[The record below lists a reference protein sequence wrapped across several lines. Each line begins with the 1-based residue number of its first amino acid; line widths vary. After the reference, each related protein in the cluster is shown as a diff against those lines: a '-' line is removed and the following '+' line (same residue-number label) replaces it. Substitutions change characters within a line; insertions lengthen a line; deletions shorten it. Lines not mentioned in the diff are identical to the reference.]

1 MRRFILLE
9 RTLSIL
15 KPDVVK
21 RNITGQVNCYIEN
34 SGLKIVIQKMCL
46 LTRNQAE
53 EFYVVHKSQVFFVPL
68 IDFMVSGPVIV
79 QVLQGENAISLY
91 RKVMGATDPKNA
103 DPGTI
108 RADFA
113 ESIDANCVHGSDSLD
128 NAIREIRFFFSEYEL
143 LSLDRC

>member
-1 MRRFILLE
+1 MLE

-21 RNITGQVNCYIEN
+21 RNITGQVNSYIEK

-46 LTRNQAE
+46 LTRYQAE
-53 EFYVVHKSQVFFVPL
+53 EFYSIHRSQHFFLPL
-68 IDFMVSGPVIV
+68 IDFMVSGPIVV
-79 QVLQGENAISLY
+79 QVLEGENAINLY
-91 RKVMGATDPKNA
+91 REIIGATDPKKAN
-103 DPGTI
+103 PGTI

-128 NAIREIRFFFSEYEL
+128 NAKREIGFFFSEYEL
-143 LSLDRC
+143 LALDNLIV